1 MRNLMQT
8 EQLGSMSKA
17 DKMNKEKT
25 IQNYNKAVSE
35 LRIKQ
40 RKEEPSEM
48 EKQQEIPLATI
59 FNTIH
64 NIKITDAEEEFQDVP
79 PLPGNSSFVPV
90 PVPATTLKKSSS
102 QTPVPVPVAEKIS
115 KIKQE
120 VKQEI
125 QEEIAG
131 EEELQ
136 QYYDDDFEE
145 YVEPSASQ
153 KIELKRESEDVA
165 SYYQDYL
172 QVGII

>member
-64 NIKITDAEEEFQDVP
+64 NIKITDAEEEF
-79 PLPGNSSFVPV
+79 
-90 PVPATTLKKSSS
+90 
-102 QTPVPVPVAEKIS
+102 
-115 KIKQE
+115 
-120 VKQEI
+120 
-125 QEEIAG
+125 
-131 EEELQ
+131 
-136 QYYDDDFEE
+136 
-145 YVEPSASQ
+145 
-153 KIELKRESEDVA
+153 
-165 SYYQDYL
+165 
-172 QVGII
+172 